1 MRIQVNLHR
10 PDMCVVLDEV
20 GCNLNMTKDGHTGGT
35 KFVVGKDIEA
45 KTKATK
51 REKHFTCLGLTAL
64 SGEPIMCVVI
74 IDQKREDILLRTGVD
89 VSEHVIFD
97 DSIKESDD
105 KYQYLLNNLGPGKQ
119 YPGGPSCIFN
129 GKEIPCMVE
138 LSPGGGMTGKILTNI
153 FKTLDELQVFERTNG
168 KRPFILLDGHATRF
182 DCEFLNYVND
192 DQHRWSVCIGV
203 LYGTSLWQ
211 VGDSVYQNGRFK
223 IRVTLYKEQLLQRRN
238 DSMSQLE
245 LIPYDI
251 IPIVNYAWQ
260 GSFDNLENNRKAILD
275 RGWWPLNRMLL
286 LHPDLHNSMTTN
298 DYKEEREQGLFP
310 NKRLGDG

>member
-1 MRIQVNLHR
+1 
-10 PDMCVVLDEV
+10 
-20 GCNLNMTKDGHTGGT
+20 
-35 KFVVGKDIEA
+35 
-45 KTKATK
+45 
-51 REKHFTCLGLTAL
+51 
-64 SGEPIMCVVI
+64 
-74 IDQKREDILLRTGVD
+74 VD
-89 VSEHVIFD
+89 VSEDFIFD

-251 IPIVNYAWQ
+251 IPIVNYAWH
-260 GSFDNLENNRKAILD
+260 GSFDNIENNRKAILD